1 MALTSLLRG
10 LWISPK
16 AAPLDGVGTHFDSGN
31 FTFVLVKIWVALEV
45 QMKIEVDPKIFLT
58 YRARDIQTRTS
69 DGPVCVE
76 IEESPTLAFEK
87 LERAGFDQAPVT
99 SDHVE
104 IGYVLTKDLR
114 HAASVESVFH
124 KLSPED
130 LISSDSP
137 LNDLLLRLVKQPLI
151 FTVGKDGIEGFVV
164 PSDIGRHVSRA
175 HLYLFI
181 SGLEILMTKIVA
193 RENFK
198 DEELIEVMKEDS
210 RKARDR
216 DLRQGLDANA
226 VEYLDI
232 LGMGRLMARMKRP
245 LIHLGVKEADWSSF
259 IGRLSS
265 IRNWVAHSN
274 TEQMTK
280 HPFHDIVQ
288 HLQLTEEYI
297 KKLNSFS

>member
-1 MALTSLLRG
+1 MVLTSLQGVMDLAT
-10 LWISPK
+10 K
-16 AAPLDGVGTHFDSGN
+16 AAPVDGIGTNFNYGN
-31 FTFVLVKIWVALEV
+31 LAFVLAKIWIALEV

-76 IEESPTLAFEK
+76 IEESPILAFEK

-99 SDHVE
+99 SDQVE

-114 HAASVESVFH
+114 NAVSVESIFH

-130 LISSDSP
+130 LISCDSP

-181 SGLEILMTKIVA
+181 SGLEILMTKIIA
-193 RENFK
+193 KENFK
-198 DEELIEVMKEDS
+198 DEELIEVMKDDS
-210 RKARDR
+210 KKARDR

-232 LGMGRLMARMKRP
+232 LGMGKLMARMKTP